1 MIYRTSTIKAKARS
15 GSALRDGGGGT
26 NPSPSVPSISAP
38 GGRPPA
44 VEALGGITAWT
55 CASVRSLEPM
65 HSQMTLITHSMAG
78 IECFDRLEVK
88 QTRQKNS
95 RVDFEVHRRE
105 NFAFWREK
113 WPTCCFACFYRRMH
127 RLKNRTKAKK
137 ST

>member
-26 NPSPSVPSISAP
+26 NPSPSVPSISTP

-78 IECFDRLEVK
+78 IDALIASK
-88 QTRQKNS
+88 
-95 RVDFEVHRRE
+95 
-105 NFAFWREK
+105 
-113 WPTCCFACFYRRMH
+113 
-127 RLKNRTKAKK
+127 
-137 ST
+137 